1 MWKRDKM
8 PLLGRIFLWLALDD
22 EDLTE
27 LSGDFNEAY
36 LYKKKSEGLFKAQ
49 AWYWMMLLKSIPSFL
64 CTKIYWR
71 VVMFRSFLKI
81 ALRNLFKTKFYSFIN
96 IAGLAVGIAC
106 CLLIVLYVLHEL
118 SYDRHLEY
126 AHRTYRVAVEG
137 RLGDNGFN
145 MASVG
150 SPTGA
155 ALVNDY
161 PEVLESTRLMKT
173 GNWFI
178 RYGETT
184 FKETRFVFA
193 DPNVFEFFAIPL
205 VKGDPEKVLSEPFSL
220 VISEPMARKY
230 FGNDEPIGK
239 TLNLDNRDDFKVTG
253 VFEEIP
259 SNRHFHYDF
268 FASLITVA
276 PRIPDIWLSMNLN
289 TYILLQEGADPDELE
304 AKFPEMVRKYCG
316 PEFERFLGKSFEEL
330 GGTGNSL
337 KYYLQ
342 PLTKIHLHSDLE
354 GELEPNSDIRYVYIF
369 SAIAFFILVIAC
381 INFMN
386 LSTARSANRAR
397 EVGIRKVVGS
407 LRSQLVR
414 QFLTESVVLGIL
426 ALAVAVLLVAVVL
439 PHFNNLAGKELSLS
453 ALTQPMFIVSLL
465 AIIVF
470 VGFIEGCYPSLFLS
484 SFRPV
489 TVLRQK
495 FGSGR
500 KGRFIRQILVV
511 FQFTTSIVLIVGTL
525 VVFKQLHYVQNRK
538 LGFDREHVLVLH
550 DAFILQSQVES
561 FKNALL
567 QRPEI
572 VSATVSGYL
581 PVTSDRLVTTVF
593 PEGKRVQGTST
604 PIQAWRVDF
613 DYIKTLGME
622 IVKGRDFS
630 RSFLT
635 DSTAVIINEAASK
648 HFGWE
653 DPIGNSIGLYVAMN
667 PPTVATFTVIGVV
680 KDFHYESLRDQ
691 IRPLALFR
699 DESTSLISLRLKAS
713 DLSGTIAFIEETWNT
728 FAPGQPFE
736 YSFLDDRFD
745 TMYRAEQR
753 IGRIFGIFATLAV
766 FVGCLGLFGLSAFTT
781 EQRTKEIGVR
791 KVLGAP
797 VLGIVT
803 MLSKEFSRLVVV
815 SLVIA
820 VPAAYMIMNGWL
832 REFAYRASIGVWPFI
847 ASGLLALAI
856 AWLTVSYHAVKIARS
871 NPVKSLRYE

>member
-1 MWKRDKM
+1 MLKRDKM

-22 EDLTE
+22 EDLIE

-36 LYKKKSEGLFKAQ
+36 LYKKQSEGLFKAQ

-64 CTKIYWR
+64 CAKICWR
-71 VVMFRSFLKI
+71 VVMFRNFLKI
-81 ALRNLFKTKFYSFIN
+81 ALRNLYKTKFYSFIN
-96 IAGLAVGIAC
+96 IAGLAVGIGC

-150 SPTGA
+150 APTGP

-161 PEVLESTRLMKT
+161 PEVLETTRLMST
-173 GNWFI
+173 SNWFI

-184 FKETRFVFA
+184 FKETRLVYA
-193 DPNVFEFFAIPL
+193 DPNVFDFFAIPL
-205 VKGDPEKVLSEPFSL
+205 VKGDPEKVLSEPYSL
-220 VISEPMARKY
+220 VISEPMAHKY

-239 TLNLDNRDDFKVTG
+239 TLNLDNQDDYKVTG

-268 FASLITVA
+268 FASLNTVA
-276 PRIPDIWLSMNLN
+276 PRIPDIWLNMNLY
-289 TYILLQEGADPDELE
+289 TYIILQEGADPGELQ

-316 PEFERFLGKSFEEL
+316 PEFERFLGKSMEEL
-330 GGTGNSL
+330 GGLGNSL
-337 KYYLQ
+337 NYYLQ
-342 PLTKIHLHSDLE
+342 PVTKIHLHSDLDS
-354 GELEPNSDIRYVYIF
+354 ELEPNSDIRYVYIF

-386 LSTARSANRAR
+386 LSTARSASRAR

-439 PHFNNLAGKELSLS
+439 PHFNNLAGKELRLS

-470 VGFIEGCYPSLFLS
+470 VGFIAGCYPSLFLS

-489 TVLRQK
+489 IVLRQK

-500 KGRFIRQILVV
+500 KGRLIRQILVV

-538 LGFDREHVLVLH
+538 LGFEREHVLVLH

-572 VSATVSGYL
+572 VSATVSSFL

-604 PIQAWRVDF
+604 PIQAWMVDF
-613 DYIKTLGME
+613 DYIKTLGMQ

-630 RSFLT
+630 RSFST

-653 DPIGNSIGLYVAMN
+653 DPIGNSIGLYVAIN
-667 PPTVATFTVIGVV
+667 PPTVANFTVIGVV
-680 KDFHYESLRDQ
+680 QDFHYESLRDQ

-699 DESTSLISLRLKAS
+699 NESTELISLRLKAS
-713 DLSGTIAFIEETWNT
+713 DLTGTIAFIEDTWNT

-847 ASGLLALAI
+847 ASGLLALGI
-856 AWLTVSYHAVKIARS
+856 AWLTVAYHAIKIARS
-871 NPVKSLRYE
+871 NPVNSLRYE